1 MSNPAGFEASAE
13 QVTIQAQWILNPADL
28 PATANQILLQ
38 PSAPLASG
46 KVDGAYVTIG
56 HLNPPMVNG
65 TPGQLTTELAA
76 STIFPVTPVARFLV
90 SRERLVDFRDAITTY
105 IETMDSAEA

>member
-1 MSNPAGFEASAE
+1 MSNLPGAEASAE
-13 QVTIQAQWILNPADL
+13 QVTIQAQWVLNPADV
-28 PATANQILLQ
+28 PPTANQILLQ

-65 TPGQLTTELAA
+65 APGQLTTEMA
-76 STIFPVTPVARFLV
+76 SSTVFPVTPVARFLV
-90 SRERLVDFRDAITTY
+90 SRERLADFRDAITTY
-105 IETMDSAEA
+105 IETMDRAEA